1 MTKLTPPRLFDYRP
15 RARLAGV
22 LHEQLHRPV
31 VWVWGPPG
39 AGKTTLLANYCHEA
53 GRDHVWYQVDAG
65 DGDAATFFYYLRRAR
80 RQESLPLL
88 EPHAVGD
95 LGIFARRFFRDF
107 FAEFSDPPLLV
118 LDNFHLAEG
127 SGLASLVL
135 DACQEIPDGGH
146 VIVISRD
153 APPAEF
159 ARLRASRQVG
169 LIGWDELRFT
179 VAEVAQLLPAGVATA
194 GALVQSMHDRSGG
207 WAAALVLM
215 LENLRGSGRS
225 MSLTPVA
232 AADEQTVFDYLASE
246 VFDNFDAKTRHM
258 LLHVCDLP
266 SVTAQQAVAMAE
278 DPDAGRL
285 LEQLYRRGYFTD
297 LRLRPAP
304 VFQLHGLFRDF
315 LRQRAET
322 MLATQRGRILDR
334 AAHLLEKEGQ
344 LEEAIAL
351 FARARRWRSA
361 VRLILKEAPGFLR
374 TGRGPVLATQIRSLP
389 AEVMAQEPWLGY
401 WLGMCHLREEP
412 QSARTTL
419 EQAYLEFARVADV
432 KGQLFAAAAVVE
444 TYYFEWS
451 GFAPLDRWIE
461 RLAALLV
468 QVRRLPAD
476 AKATIYSSAMV
487 AMLYRQP
494 RHPLLPNLAREVH
507 DALLSEAISDPDQ
520 KMTTGTFLLNYYN
533 WCGDVAR
540 AGQIAAEMTPL
551 AQRSEISPVRRAW
564 WWLRL
569 AYHEFLLA
577 RHDHALAAL
586 DRARSEAEAYG
597 LVAVRNVAAL
607 YEMFVRL
614 SRGEISACEGLSA
627 DLERQIVPS
636 RRLDV
641 AIAQYQK
648 SWLAF
653 MRNDDASALRHA
665 RIAAALADEAG
676 VPNIHGYFLV
686 ASALGEARCG
696 EPDSAATFGRG
707 LSRTSLEAYPL
718 LEFSA
723 RLTEAAAALARED
736 AQACRNALERAL
748 AIGRREGYANCLLW
762 LPDCMSVL
770 LACALSWNMETEY
783 ARSLILARHLPCPS
797 RSLEHWPW
805 PLRVYSLGA
814 FRLEIDG
821 KPVRFAGK
829 VPRKPLELLKFLV
842 ARGGRD
848 VEVTAVMDSLWPDSE
863 GDAGYKAFEMALSR
877 LRKILGRADTLI
889 LTEGRLSLDPRWC
902 WTDVWALELHLE
914 AGEQHGKR
922 SATEELAEAEKVLA
936 LYRGSFLDGA
946 DDPPWA
952 VALRDRLHHRVLR
965 LLRHAG
971 ATLEASRDWKSAAG
985 IYSRVIDADPR
996 VEDLYAKLMVCL
1008 RELGEAAAAREVFR
1022 RCRDF
1027 MSRTLGTQPSDA
1039 VRAVYDSL

>member
-1 MTKLTPPRLFDYRP
+1 
-15 RARLAGV
+15 
-22 LHEQLHRPV
+22 
-31 VWVWGPPG
+31 
-39 AGKTTLLANYCHEA
+39 
-53 GRDHVWYQVDAG
+53 VWYQVDAG

-107 FAEFSDPPLLV
+107 FGAFSAAPLLV

-127 SGLASLVL
+127 SGLASLVR
-135 DACQEIPDGGH
+135 DACQEIPDGGN

-159 ARLRASRQVG
+159 ARLRASRQLG
-169 LIGWDELRFT
+169 LMGWDELRFT
-179 VAEVAQLLPAGVATA
+179 IAEVAQLLPAGA
-194 GALVQSMHDRSGG
+194 GTGEALVQSMHDRSGG

-225 MSLTPVA
+225 MPLAPTA

-266 SVTAQQAVAMAE
+266 SVTAQQAVAMAD

-297 LRLRPAP
+297 LRLGPTPA
-304 VFQLHGLFRDF
+304 FQLHGLFRDF
-315 LRQRAET
+315 LRQRAEN
-322 MLATQRGRILDR
+322 LPSAQRLHMLDR
-334 AAHLLEKEGQ
+334 AARLLAKEGQ
-344 LEEAIAL
+344 LEQAIAL
-351 FARARRWRSA
+351 FARAHRWSSA
-361 VRLILKEAPGFLR
+361 VRLILKGAPGFLR
-374 TGRGPVLATQIRSLP
+374 TGRGPVLATQLRSLP
-389 AEVMAQEPWLGY
+389 AQVMAQEAWLGY

-412 QSARTTL
+412 HSARTTL
-419 EQAYLEFARVADV
+419 EQAYLAFVSVADV

-451 GFAPLDRWIE
+451 VFAPLDRWIE
-461 RLAALLV
+461 RLAALLP
-468 QVRRLPAD
+468 QARRLPAD

-507 DALLSEAISDPDQ
+507 DALFSEAISEPDQ

-551 AQRSEISPVRRAW
+551 ARRPEVSPVRRAW
-564 WWLRL
+564 WCLRL

-577 RHDHALAAL
+577 RHDHAFSAL

-614 SRGEISACEGLSA
+614 SRGEISACEALSA

-641 AIAQYQK
+641 AIAHYQR

-653 MRNDDASALRHA
+653 MRNDDESALRHA
-665 RIAAALADEAG
+665 RSAAALADEAG

-686 ASALGEARCG
+686 ASALGEAR
-696 EPDSAATFGRG
+696 
-707 LSRTSLEAYPL
+707 
-718 LEFSA
+718 
-723 RLTEAAAALARED
+723 
-736 AQACRNALERAL
+736 
-748 AIGRREGYANCLLW
+748 
-762 LPDCMSVL
+762 
-770 LACALSWNMETEY
+770 
-783 ARSLILARHLPCPS
+783 
-797 RSLEHWPW
+797 
-805 PLRVYSLGA
+805 
-814 FRLEIDG
+814 
-821 KPVRFAGK
+821 
-829 VPRKPLELLKFLV
+829 
-842 ARGGRD
+842 
-848 VEVTAVMDSLWPDSE
+848 
-863 GDAGYKAFEMALSR
+863 
-877 LRKILGRADTLI
+877 
-889 LTEGRLSLDPRWC
+889 
-902 WTDVWALELHLE
+902 
-914 AGEQHGKR
+914 
-922 SATEELAEAEKVLA
+922 
-936 LYRGSFLDGA
+936 
-946 DDPPWA
+946 
-952 VALRDRLHHRVLR
+952 
-965 LLRHAG
+965 
-971 ATLEASRDWKSAAG
+971 
-985 IYSRVIDADPR
+985 
-996 VEDLYAKLMVCL
+996 
-1008 RELGEAAAAREVFR
+1008 
-1022 RCRDF
+1022 
-1027 MSRTLGTQPSDA
+1027 
-1039 VRAVYDSL
+1039 